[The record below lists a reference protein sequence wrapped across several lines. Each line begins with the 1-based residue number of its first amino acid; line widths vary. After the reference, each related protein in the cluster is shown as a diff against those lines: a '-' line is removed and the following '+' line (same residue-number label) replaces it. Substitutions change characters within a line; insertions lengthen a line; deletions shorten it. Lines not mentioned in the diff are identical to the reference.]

1 MSSRTVTKLALYR
14 ICEFLSVS
22 IIKYV
27 ISYQAETHLLK
38 FNPRK
43 DEKSNRKA
51 NGHQNFI
58 DSSVSS
64 GKENT
69 LRVSSMDVDV
79 YFVRRYR
86 IFEQHEMFD
95 KN

>member
-1 MSSRTVTKLALYR
+1 M
-14 ICEFLSVS
+14 S

-27 ISYQAETHLLK
+27 ISYQPETHLLK